1 MTNWFTRF
9 NDFIHQQ
16 PATNEDFMKPFDW
29 DARTEEVKAHHATKA
44 AALMDKYQ
52 NEEPEE
58 FSVHVG
64 KTSLVVTLKNRAVQI
79 FFPAQFEV
87 GYVGG
92 MEPYFGSD
100 GVYFDEHTDYGSR
113 YPYLGAGDCY
123 HFVMVDRAYPGSP
136 DTVSCEG
143 REYTFPRGRGR
154 EVYELLL
161 ANMIAS
167 A

>member
-1 MTNWFTRF
+1 MTNWFTWF

-29 DARTEEVKAHHATKA
+29 DARAEEVKTYHAA
-44 AALMDKYQ
+44 QCSAMMAKYQ

-87 GYVGG
+87 GYWAGG
-92 MEPYFGSD
+92 EPYTLSEM
-100 GVYFDEHTDYGSR
+100 VYFDEHRDFGTCRPHSSEDDR
-113 YPYLGAGDCY
+113 Y